1 MYEGPQPYVSILQ
14 PCYIQATVQPHVSRC
29 CVHTASCTEYNAATD
44 KRAAVAIMQFLLRAH
59 PVEQAPTPEVFA
71 VRPVQRPECR
81 PCAGPRGSAPSP
93 DDTMLGRSIRR
104 LRSIGPPPGKQE
116 AL

>member
-1 MYEGPQPYVSILQ
+1 LARLKS
-14 PCYIQATVQPHVSRC
+14 HVSRC

-59 PVEQAPTPEVFA
+59 PVEQAPAPAAFV
-71 VRPVQRPECR
+71 VRPVHRPECR

-104 LRSIGPPPGKQE
+104 LRSLVPEEQE
-116 AL
+116 VSGEVLRS

>member
-1 MYEGPQPYVSILQ
+1 M
-14 PCYIQATVQPHVSRC
+14 SRC

-44 KRAAVAIMQFLLRAH
+44 KRAAVAIMQFLLHAH
-59 PVEQAPTPEVFA
+59 PVEQAPTLEASA

-81 PCAGPRGSAPSP
+81 PCAGPSGSAPSP

-104 LRSIGPPPGKQE
+104 LRSLVPPPPGPGEQE
-116 AL
+116 ALYGEVLRS